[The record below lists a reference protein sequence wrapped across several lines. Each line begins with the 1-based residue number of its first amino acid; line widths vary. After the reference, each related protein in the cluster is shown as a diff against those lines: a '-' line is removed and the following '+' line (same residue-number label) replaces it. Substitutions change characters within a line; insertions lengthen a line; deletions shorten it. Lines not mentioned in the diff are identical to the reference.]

1 MARREVSPYQ
11 MPLLFRPEAWPELEV
26 AQPTADYQIDD
37 SPLGDGED
45 SGQTIRFLRE
55 VSEPVQVR
63 MVADAARFLMM
74 HIYQPW
80 DAFTQEELV
89 GLVLNNQN
97 VITHTYMVY
106 RGTIDSV
113 RVRVAEVFRPAIHVN
128 ASALILSH
136 NHPSDVNAKPSPEDV
151 RVTNNL
157 VDAGSLLEI
166 PVLDHVV
173 VSKDTYVSM
182 KEAGLGF
189 K

>member
-1 MARREVSPYQ
+1 
-11 MPLLFRPEAWPELEV
+11 MPLLFRPEEWPEPAV
-26 AQPTADYQIDD
+26 AQPTIDYQIDAN
-37 SPLGDGED
+37 PFGDGEHTA
-45 SGQTIRFLRE
+45 QTIRFLKE

-63 MVADAARFLMM
+63 MAADAAHFLMT

-80 DAFTQEELV
+80 EAFTQEELV
-89 GLVLNNQN
+89 GLALNNQN

-113 RVRVAEVFRPAIHVN
+113 HVRVAEVFRPAIHVN

-136 NHPSDVNAKPSPEDV
+136 NHPSGVNAKPSPEDV

-157 VDAGSLLEI
+157 VDAGNLLEI

-173 VSKDTYVSM
+173 VSGDTYVSM

-189 K
+189 E